1 MSDDLLFFNV
11 VNNNHMQLKKFDT
24 LSSLLQSICSLLI
37 FLFVSWSKV
46 MILLVI
52 PKYVGL
58 SGANYAKNLLRA
70 TVLLQYVPRIIRFVP
85 LLDGQSANGFIF
97 ESAWANFVIN
107 LLMFVL
113 AGHVVGSC
121 WYLFGLQVSQFFL
134 LRLCTMFSSIFWFK
148 CSNLDNHTNNSIHY
162 WGICIL
168 QILSWNN
175 SQGSSSF
182 F

>member
-1 MSDDLLFFNV
+1 
-11 VNNNHMQLKKFDT
+11 
-24 LSSLLQSICSLLI
+24 
-37 FLFVSWSKV
+37 

-58 SGANYAKNLLRA
+58 SSANYAKNLLRA

-121 WYLFGLQVSQFFL
+121 WYLFGLQVSQVFFFL
-134 LRLCTMFSSIFWFK
+134 LRLCTKVSSTFD
-148 CSNLDNHTNNSIHY
+148 SNVPIWIIIPT
-162 WGICIL
+162 IL
-168 QILSWNN
+168 FTIEEYAFYKYCCGTVLKAPQV
-175 SQGSSSF
+175 SF
-182 F
+182 NCT

>member
-1 MSDDLLFFNV
+1 
-11 VNNNHMQLKKFDT
+11 
-24 LSSLLQSICSLLI
+24 
-37 FLFVSWSKV
+37 

-121 WYLFGLQVSQFFL
+121 WYLFGLQVSQ
-134 LRLCTMFSSIFWFK
+134 IFYLGCVQK
-148 CSNLDNHTNNSIHY
+148 LVVYIDSNVPIWIIIPTNLFTIEEYTFYKH
-162 WGICIL
+162 GHQTVL
-168 QILSWNN
+168 
-175 SQGSSSF
+175 
-182 F
+182 

>member
-1 MSDDLLFFNV
+1 
-11 VNNNHMQLKKFDT
+11 
-24 LSSLLQSICSLLI
+24 
-37 FLFVSWSKV
+37 

-134 LRLCTMFSSIFWFK
+134 LRLCKMFSSTF
-148 CSNLDNHTNNSIHY
+148 
-162 WGICIL
+162 
-168 QILSWNN
+168 
-175 SQGSSSF
+175 
-182 F
+182 